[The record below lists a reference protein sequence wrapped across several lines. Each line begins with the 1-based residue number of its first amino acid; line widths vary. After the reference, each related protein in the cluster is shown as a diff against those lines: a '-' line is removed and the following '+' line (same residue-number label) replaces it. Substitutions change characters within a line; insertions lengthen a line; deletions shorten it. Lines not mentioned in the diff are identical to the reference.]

1 MTISRSNMS
10 QQLKG
15 NPMKKPVKKADE
27 SKMSNKDRFLAM
39 IEKKKKKPAKKK
51 AK

>member
-1 MTISRSNMS
+1 MA
-10 QQLKG
+10 
-15 NPMKKPVKKADE
+15 KKPAKKADE

-39 IEKKKKKPAKKK
+39 IEKKKAKKPAKKK